1 MKQTKV
7 VVRCPNCGK
16 RLFDVAIDS
25 TAHAVVTIPCKR
37 CGTMASIEV
46 AHPIKSY
53 YATNQEQVEVP
64 ASIEP

>member
-16 RLFDVAIDS
+16 RLFDVSIDN

-37 CGTMASIEV
+37 CGHMASIEV
-46 AHPIKSY
+46 AHPIKTY
-53 YATNQEQVEVP
+53 YATISEQVKVP
-64 ASIEP
+64 VSSEP